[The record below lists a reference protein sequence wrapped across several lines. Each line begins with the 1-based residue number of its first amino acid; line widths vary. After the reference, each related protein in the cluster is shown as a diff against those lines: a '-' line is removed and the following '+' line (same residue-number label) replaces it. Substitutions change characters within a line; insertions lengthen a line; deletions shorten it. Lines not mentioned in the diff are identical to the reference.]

1 MYPALTGP
9 LPKSS
14 YLRLLEYQRQRMVL
28 PAYAADLP
36 LLLFIFFSR
45 IAAGLSIL
53 SVFFPH
59 SVLWLGTAFCCMVL
73 ATVASITHLTVPAR
87 FITMMIN
94 HRSPLVW
101 EIRLAGVLTASLG
114 AQVLSDIGFLSGGF
128 LSGFGVVLP
137 WTSFSLGILFI
148 ISTGWAYRFHTHPAW
163 KTNILFGY
171 YLASASMTGFAL
183 YSITFSN
190 LFFRLITVSLLCAEG
205 FLILLYLNHLCKTS
219 WISLKRIE
227 TGKDR
232 RVSVAF
238 LASVLLL
245 PGLITFA
252 PLFTNHLQLFAAVLA
267 LSSGAGIVF
276 ERILFFRLEQPVFFL
291 SRGQNSEAITMKS
304 ATVEG
309 HAGFTTKLSVEI
321 P

>member
-1 MYPALTGP
+1 MYPSITGP

-14 YLRLLEYQRQRMVL
+14 YLRLLEYQRQRMVV

-59 SVLWLGTAFCCMVL
+59 SALWLGTAFCCMVL
-73 ATVASITHLTVPAR
+73 ATAASVTHLTVPTR
-87 FITMMIN
+87 FFTMIIN

-101 EIRLAGVLTASLG
+101 EIRLAGALTASLG
-114 AQVLSDIGFLSGGF
+114 TQVLSDMGYLP
-128 LSGFGVVLP
+128 GFGVILP
-137 WTSFSLGILFI
+137 WTSFSLAILFL

-163 KTNILFGY
+163 KTHILFGY
-171 YLASASMTGFAL
+171 YLASALMTGFAL
-183 YSITFSN
+183 YSITSPNF
-190 LFFRLITVSLLCAEG
+190 FFRLITVTLLCTEG

-219 WISLKRIE
+219 WISLKRIDS
-227 TGKDR
+227 GKDR

-252 PLFTNHLQLFAAVLA
+252 PLFTNHLELFAVLLA
-267 LSSGAGIVF
+267 LSSGVGIVL

-291 SRGQNSEAITMKS
+291 SRGQNPEAITMKS
-304 ATVEG
+304 ATV
-309 HAGFTTKLSVEI
+309 
-321 P
+321 

>member
-1 MYPALTGP
+1 MYPSLTGP

-59 SVLWLGTAFCCMVL
+59 SALWLGAAFCCMVL
-73 ATVASITHLTVPAR
+73 ATAASITHLTVPSR
-87 FITMMIN
+87 FFTMIIN

-101 EIRLAGVLTASLG
+101 EIRLAGALTASLG
-114 AQVLSDIGFLSGGF
+114 AQVLSDMGL
-128 LSGFGVVLP
+128 LPGFGVVLP
-137 WTSFSLGILFI
+137 WTSFSLGILFL

-171 YLASASMTGFAL
+171 YLASALMTGFAL
-183 YSITFSN
+183 YSITFPN
-190 LFFRLITVSLLCAEG
+190 FLFRLITVTLLCTEG
-205 FLILLYLNHLCKTS
+205 FFILLYLNHLCKTS
-219 WISLKRIE
+219 WISLKRID

-232 RVSVAF
+232 RLSVAF

-252 PLFTNHLQLFAAVLA
+252 PLFTNNLELFAAVLA
-267 LSSGAGIVF
+267 LSSGVGIVL

-291 SRGQNSEAITMKS
+291 SRGQNPEAITMKS
-304 ATVEG
+304 ATV
-309 HAGFTTKLSVEI
+309 
-321 P
+321 

>member
-1 MYPALTGP
+1 MYPSLTGP

-14 YLRLLEYQRQRMVL
+14 YLRLLEYQRQRMVF

-59 SVLWLGTAFCCMVL
+59 SILWLGTAFCCMVL
-73 ATVASITHLTVPAR
+73 ATAASITHLTVPAR
-87 FITMMIN
+87 FFTMIIN

-101 EIRLAGVLTASLG
+101 EIRLAGALTASLG
-114 AQVLSDIGFLSGGF
+114 AQVLSDMGL
-128 LSGFGVVLP
+128 LPGFGVILP
-137 WTSFSLGILFI
+137 WTSFSLGVLFL

-171 YLASASMTGFAL
+171 YLASALMTGFAL
-183 YSITFSN
+183 YSITFPN
-190 LFFRLITVSLLCAEG
+190 FLFRLITVTLLCTEG

-219 WISLKRIE
+219 WISLKRIDS
-227 TGKDR
+227 GKDR

-252 PLFTNHLQLFAAVLA
+252 PLFTNNLELFAALLA
-267 LSSGAGIVF
+267 LSSGVGIVL

-291 SRGQNSEAITMKS
+291 SRGQNPDAKMMES
-304 ATVEG
+304 ATV
-309 HAGFTTKLSVEI
+309 
-321 P
+321 

>member
-1 MYPALTGP
+1 MYPSLTGP

-14 YLRLLEYQRQRMVL
+14 YLRLLEYQRQRMVF

-59 SVLWLGTAFCCMVL
+59 SVLWLGTAFCCMLL
-73 ATVASITHLTVPAR
+73 ATAASITHLTVPTR
-87 FITMMIN
+87 FFTMIIN

-101 EIRLAGVLTASLG
+101 EIRLAGALTASLG
-114 AQVLSDIGFLSGGF
+114 AQVLSDIGFLP
-128 LSGFGVVLP
+128 GFGVVLP
-137 WTSFSLGILFI
+137 WTSFSLGILFL

-171 YLASASMTGFAL
+171 YLVSASMTGFAL
-183 YSITFSN
+183 FSITFPN
-190 LFFRLITVSLLCAEG
+190 FFFRLITVTLLCAEG

-219 WISLKRIE
+219 WVSLKTIDS
-227 TGKDR
+227 GKDR
-232 RVSVAF
+232 RVSMAF

-252 PLFTNHLQLFAAVLA
+252 PLFTKHLELFAAVLA
-267 LSSGAGIVF
+267 LSSGVGIVF

-291 SRGQNSEAITMKS
+291 SRGQNPEAETMKS
-304 ATVEG
+304 TTV
-309 HAGFTTKLSVEI
+309 
-321 P
+321 

>member
-1 MYPALTGP
+1 MYPSLTGP
-9 LPKSS
+9 LPKQS
-14 YLRLLEYQRQRMVL
+14 YLRLLEYQRQRMVF

-45 IAAGLSIL
+45 IAAGLSIF

-59 SVLWLGTAFCCMVL
+59 SALWLGTAFCCMVL
-73 ATVASITHLTVPAR
+73 ATAASITHLTVPTR
-87 FITMMIN
+87 FLTMIVN

-101 EIRLAGVLTASLG
+101 EIRLAGALTASLG
-114 AQVLSDIGFLSGGF
+114 AQVLSDIGFLPGGF
-128 LSGFGVVLP
+128 LPGGFLPGGFLPGFGVALP
-137 WTSFSLGILFI
+137 WTSFFLGILFL

-163 KTNILFGY
+163 KTNLLFGY

-183 YSITFSN
+183 YSITFPN
-190 LFFRLITVSLLCAEG
+190 FFFRLITVTLLCTEG

-219 WISLKRIE
+219 WISLKRIDS
-227 TGKDR
+227 GKDR
-232 RVSVAF
+232 RVSMAF

-252 PLFTNHLQLFAAVLA
+252 PLFTKHLELFAAVLA

-291 SRGQNSEAITMKS
+291 SRGQNPEPN
-304 ATVEG
+304 
-309 HAGFTTKLSVEI
+309 L
-321 P
+321 

>member
-1 MYPALTGP
+1 
-9 LPKSS
+9 
-14 YLRLLEYQRQRMVL
+14 MVV

-59 SVLWLGTAFCCMVL
+59 SALWLGTAFCCMVL
-73 ATVASITHLTVPAR
+73 ATAASVTHLTVPTR
-87 FITMMIN
+87 FFTMIIN

-101 EIRLAGVLTASLG
+101 EIRLAGALTASLG
-114 AQVLSDIGFLSGGF
+114 AQVLSDMGYLP
-128 LSGFGVVLP
+128 GFGVILP
-137 WTSFSLGILFI
+137 WTSFSLAILFL

-171 YLASASMTGFAL
+171 YLASALMTGFAL
-183 YSITFSN
+183 YSITFPN
-190 LFFRLITVSLLCAEG
+190 FFFRLITVTLLCTEG

-219 WISLKRIE
+219 WISLKRIDS
-227 TGKDR
+227 GRDW

-252 PLFTNHLQLFAAVLA
+252 PLFTNHLELFAVLLA
-267 LSSGAGIVF
+267 LSSGVGIVL

-291 SRGQNSEAITMKS
+291 SRGQNPEAITMKS
-304 ATVEG
+304 ATV
-309 HAGFTTKLSVEI
+309 
-321 P
+321 

>member
-1 MYPALTGP
+1 MYPSLTGP

-73 ATVASITHLTVPAR
+73 ATAASVTHLTVPTR
-87 FITMMIN
+87 FFTMIIN

-101 EIRLAGVLTASLG
+101 EIRLAGALTASLG
-114 AQVLSDIGFLSGGF
+114 TQVLSDMGYLP
-128 LSGFGVVLP
+128 GFGAILP
-137 WTSFSLGILFI
+137 WTSFSLAILFL

-163 KTNILFGY
+163 KTHILFGY
-171 YLASASMTGFAL
+171 YLASALMTGFAL
-183 YSITFSN
+183 YSITSPNF
-190 LFFRLITVSLLCAEG
+190 FFRLITVTLLCTEG

-219 WISLKRIE
+219 WISLKRIDS
-227 TGKDR
+227 GKDR

-252 PLFTNHLQLFAAVLA
+252 PLFTNHLELFAVLLA
-267 LSSGAGIVF
+267 LSSGVGIVL

-291 SRGQNSEAITMKS
+291 SRGQNPEAITMKS
-304 ATVEG
+304 ATV
-309 HAGFTTKLSVEI
+309 
-321 P
+321 

>member
-1 MYPALTGP
+1 MYPSITGP

-14 YLRLLEYQRQRMVL
+14 YLRLLEYQRQRMVV

-59 SVLWLGTAFCCMVL
+59 SALWRGTAFCCMVL
-73 ATVASITHLTVPAR
+73 ATAASVTHLTVPTR
-87 FITMMIN
+87 FFTMIIN

-101 EIRLAGVLTASLG
+101 EIRLAGALTASLG
-114 AQVLSDIGFLSGGF
+114 AQVLSDMGYLP
-128 LSGFGVVLP
+128 GFGVILP
-137 WTSFSLGILFI
+137 WTSFSLAILFL

-163 KTNILFGY
+163 KTHILFGY
-171 YLASASMTGFAL
+171 YLASALMTGFAL
-183 YSITFSN
+183 YSITFPN
-190 LFFRLITVSLLCAEG
+190 FFFRLITVTLLCTEG

-219 WISLKRIE
+219 WISLKRIDS
-227 TGKDR
+227 GKDW

-252 PLFTNHLQLFAAVLA
+252 PLFTNHLELFAVLLA
-267 LSSGAGIVF
+267 LSSGVGIVL

-291 SRGQNSEAITMKS
+291 SRGQNPEAITMKS
-304 ATVEG
+304 ATV
-309 HAGFTTKLSVEI
+309 
-321 P
+321 